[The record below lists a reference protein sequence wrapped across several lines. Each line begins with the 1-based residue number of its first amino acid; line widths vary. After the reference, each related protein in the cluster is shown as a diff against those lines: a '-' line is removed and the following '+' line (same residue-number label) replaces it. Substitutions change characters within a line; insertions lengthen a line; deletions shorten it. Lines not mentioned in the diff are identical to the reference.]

1 MKYVSHQVSHD
12 SSFDQSWNVSGCV
25 WREQLA
31 DLRQS
36 GSEGLMLLYRY
47 RTVSRCIGCSCPLA
61 PLLAACYS
69 TFPIPTV
76 STKEQ
81 RCTCSADTFQHGCV
95 KIRRESNNQKSWS
108 SAAHMGNVKAWKW
121 VPSFFSVYIYWIQ
134 LHQCCCSCDAV
145 ITLPSW
151 NYLNTFYLAFYC

>member
-1 MKYVSHQVSHD
+1 MKRQRLCVKGAARGSPSVGQWRVNVTVQIQDCELVS
-12 SSFDQSWNVSGCV
+12 
-25 WREQLA
+25 
-31 DLRQS
+31 
-36 GSEGLMLLYRY
+36 
-47 RTVSRCIGCSCPLA
+47 IGCSCPLA

-81 RCTCSADTFQHGCV
+81 LCTCSADTFQHGCV

-151 NYLNTFYLAFYC
+151 NYLNTFYLAFYS